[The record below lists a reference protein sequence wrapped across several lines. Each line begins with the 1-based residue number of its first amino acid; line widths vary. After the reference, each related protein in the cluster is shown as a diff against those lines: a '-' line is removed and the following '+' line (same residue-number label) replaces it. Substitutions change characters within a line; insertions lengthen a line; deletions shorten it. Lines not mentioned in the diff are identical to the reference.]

1 MKECKDCLQLKSK
14 DCFYVR
20 YTTKDG
26 LYSVCKEC
34 HKVKTKANKKYER
47 KITVSV
53 PNRCVPPWLTE
64 NDWEAIK
71 RVYAESK
78 ALTEQT
84 GVYHVVDHIYPM
96 RGRTVSGLHVPSN
109 LRVVP
114 AVVNAR
120 KANKVLDTEETWV

>member
-26 LYSVCKEC
+26 LYSVCKQC
-34 HKVKTKANKKYER
+34 HKAKTKANKKYER

-120 KANKVLDTEETWV
+120 KANKVLDNEETWI